1 MFITRLL
8 SDNPELALTAMRAH
22 QEGRLLA
29 NTYLIDLDTF
39 SANAAVF
46 RDAAEATGL
55 HTYFMA
61 KQFGRNPDA
70 CRAAVEA
77 GLPSAVA
84 VDTQCLE
91 AEVRHGIPVGHVGH
105 LVQPHRGSERVIIDA
120 RPEVV
125 TIFSLEVAERIATAA
140 RAADRIQDVLLRIHA
155 PGDHFYFGHGG
166 GFPLSAVEDAAKAV
180 NAIGGL
186 RVVGVTTFPCLLAD
200 PVSRTVAPTHNLG
213 SLTEAARRLRAA
225 GVDVRQVNAPGTT
238 SAHTLETLAKA
249 GATHV
254 EPGNA
259 LHGTTPLHVFD
270 SAAPETPA
278 IVYVSEI
285 GHFDGE
291 DAYVFAAGYYI
302 DKVLGDYPLTALCGH
317 DESLV
322 DRRLSVETAPEGAI
336 HYYSIIRDA
345 RRQGVQVGDTVVFC
359 FRPQTFVTRAR
370 TQSVAG
376 LHTGSHAEF
385 RARYDQDARAVE
397 GIS

>member
-8 SDNPELALTAMRAH
+8 SDNPELALAAMRAH
-22 QEGRLLA
+22 HGGHLLA
-29 NTYLIDLDTF
+29 NTYLIDLDTL
-39 SANAAVF
+39 AGNAAIL
-46 RDAAEATGL
+46 RDAAAATGL

-105 LVQPHRGSERVIIDA
+105 LVQAHRGAERAIIDA
-120 RPEVV
+120 HPEVV
-125 TIFSLEVAERIATAA
+125 TVFSLEVAERIGGAA
-140 RAADRIQDVLLRIHA
+140 RAADRVQDVLLRIHA

-166 GFPLSAVEDAAKAV
+166 GFPLSAVEDAARAV
-180 NAIGGL
+180 NAIGGV

-200 PVSRTVAPTHNLG
+200 PVARTVAPTHNLG

-238 SAHTLETLAKA
+238 SARTLETLAAA

-270 SAAPETPA
+270 PGAPEAPA
-278 IVYVSEI
+278 IVYVSEV
-285 GHFDGE
+285 GHFEGD

-317 DESLV
+317 DELIV
-322 DRRLSVETAPEGAI
+322 DRRLRVEIAPEGAI
-336 HYYSIIRDA
+336 HYYAIIRDA
-345 RRQGVQVGDTVVFC
+345 RRQGVQPGDAVVFC

-376 LHTGSHAEF
+376 LHGGGHTEF